1 MVSLTVKYP
10 FFFTPS
16 LYELKTSVLIV
27 RKHILHSGEI
37 YTATKNFTLPP
48 AVTAVTNL
56 TSECHYHYRNDRHNQ
71 KDYDEQYR
79 KGS

>member
-1 MVSLTVKYP
+1 MIENKKV
-10 FFFTPS
+10 
-16 LYELKTSVLIV
+16 
-27 RKHILHSGEI
+27 
-37 YTATKNFTLPP
+37 YTAGKNFTLPP